1 MDAEQVGTIG
11 YREANGEFVF
21 SEPILDASKEPRFDN
36 LVERYAAENYNI
48 KEI

>member
-11 YREANGEFVF
+11 YREADGEFVF
-21 SEPILDASKEPRFDN
+21 SEPIYSEDKEPCFDR
-36 LVERYAAENYNI
+36 LLKQYAADNYNI